1 MEQQD
6 IIHVNI
12 EKLKEYN
19 HNNSYA
25 DDYLVVSNSLDH
37 LLLGNDKIKLD
48 LFLILFCLEGHIQI
62 ELNDQNYELQKMT
75 CC

>member
-1 MEQQD
+1 MEQQN

-12 EKLKEYN
+12 EKLKEYD

-37 LLLGNDKIKLD
+37 LLLGNDKIKL
-48 LFLILFCLEGHIQI
+48 LKFR
-62 ELNDQNYELQKMT
+62 K
-75 CC
+75 